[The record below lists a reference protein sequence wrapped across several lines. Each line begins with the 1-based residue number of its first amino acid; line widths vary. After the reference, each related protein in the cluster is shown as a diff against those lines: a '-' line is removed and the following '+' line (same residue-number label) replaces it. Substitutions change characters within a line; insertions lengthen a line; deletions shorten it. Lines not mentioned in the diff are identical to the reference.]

1 MQWVMKRCAQWLAG
15 QPGRIALALN
25 GFIVVLVVAGVV
37 LHLLDHRQ
45 QALQSMQVRAVNIAQ
60 SQALLIGEQV
70 QKIDFMLAQLAT
82 QLNVARTLAPKASNT
97 DQTDVRVHDLL
108 RQFLNMVPNSVD
120 VLLIREDGGVLAAS
134 HVLAEWAPLADY
146 CVPLQSIKALAV
158 QDSFHA
164 FRAPPV
170 GRCPP
175 LGTLVFAKAFKST
188 GRPTGDVLWLLVNP
202 DLFQRVL
209 AQDVPGI
216 SDVNDYQIMARNQVL
231 LEKSD
236 NTPRAGKGLPY
247 PDFQSPAVSGGA
259 EVSFVNDAQ
268 AGRLL
273 TGVSQNVTGTPINV
287 QLVYSAQ
294 DAIAPAWTRYAWM
307 WTGTGLVFLLVWLL
321 ASVLIVRMLKRH
333 QQTLKSSDERLE
345 RSLDLAETGV
355 WEWDI
360 PAGTLTWSK
369 RVAPMFG
376 YAEVRLETS
385 YASYMA
391 AVHPDDRAAVEQ
403 TIQRC
408 LQNGLLYSIKY
419 RVVWP
424 DGTVRWLS
432 ESGNVVRASDGSP
445 LKMTG
450 VVQDITAPHAA
461 DQQLKLLEKAVANL
475 NDIVLITEAEPFE
488 APGPRIVFVNDA
500 FVRRTGYSREE
511 VIGKTP
517 RILQGVKTQR
527 AELARI
533 GVALRK
539 WEPVRAE
546 LINYTKAGEEFWLEL
561 DIVPV
566 ADDTGWFTH
575 WVAVERDITER
586 KQTQHALQ
594 ASLQEKVALLNE
606 VHHRVKNN
614 LQVITSML
622 RLEAGRSD
630 HPATKSVLK
639 DMQDRIRSLALLHE
653 SIYRSGTFAA
663 IDLGHYLKQIATQSF
678 RSLQASSSPLELR
691 LDLDTVQIG
700 LDQATPCGLLVSELL
715 SNCFKHAFP
724 DGRTGEVCIK
734 LKPAEISGQWQLQV
748 SDTGVGLPDDFET
761 RREKSL
767 GLQLVDSLASQLG
780 GSLQA
785 GPGAVFAVTF
795 TVNAPAPLQIV
806 V

>member
-1 MQWVMKRCAQWLAG
+1 
-15 QPGRIALALN
+15 
-25 GFIVVLVVAGVV
+25 
-37 LHLLDHRQ
+37 
-45 QALQSMQVRAVNIAQ
+45 
-60 SQALLIGEQV
+60 
-70 QKIDFMLAQLAT
+70 
-82 QLNVARTLAPKASNT
+82 
-97 DQTDVRVHDLL
+97 
-108 RQFLNMVPNSVD
+108 
-120 VLLIREDGGVLAAS
+120 
-134 HVLAEWAPLADY
+134 
-146 CVPLQSIKALAV
+146 
-158 QDSFHA
+158 
-164 FRAPPV
+164 V

-188 GRPTGDVLWLLVNP
+188 GQPAGDALWLLVNP

-209 AQDVPGI
+209 AQDVPSI
-216 SDVNDYQIMARNQVL
+216 SEVNDYQIRGRNQVL

-236 NTPRAGKGLPY
+236 NTPRAGKGLTY
-247 PDFQSPAVSGGA
+247 PDFPAPAVSGGV

-268 AGRLL
+268 TGRLL
-273 TGVSQNVTGTPINV
+273 TGISQNVTGTPISV

-307 WTGTGLVFLLVWLL
+307 WTGTGLFFLLVWLL

-333 QQTLKSSDERLE
+333 QQTLKSSEERLE

-355 WEWDI
+355 WERDI

-376 YAEVRLETS
+376 YADTRLETS
-385 YASYMA
+385 YANYIA
-391 AVHPDDRAAVEQ
+391 AVHPDDRADVEQ

-408 LQNGLLYSIKY
+408 LQNGLLYSIKH

-432 ESGNVVRASDGSP
+432 ESGNVVRAEDGSP

-450 VVQDITAPHAA
+450 VVQDITAQHAA

-488 APGPRIVFVNDA
+488 EPGPRIVFVNDA

-527 AELARI
+527 AEMARI
-533 GVALRK
+533 GEALRK

-566 ADDTGWFTH
+566 ADDTGWYTH

-678 RSLQASSSPLELR
+678 RSLQSPSSTLELR
-691 LDLDTVQIG
+691 LDLDTVHIG

-734 LKPAEISGQWQLQV
+734 LKPTETPGQWHLQV
-748 SDTGVGLPDDFET
+748 SDTGVGLPEDFET

-767 GLQLVDSLASQLG
+767 GLQLVDSLAHQLG

-785 GPGAVFAVTF
+785 GPGSVFAVTF
-795 TVNAPAPLQIV
+795 TVSAPAPLQIV